1 MFLHQYQRQVHLIQQ
16 THNMRSLI
24 PIFLVAVSLG
34 LYYTY
39 INPQYAAIQELK
51 SQSNQY
57 QLALDKAKEL
67 EQERDVL
74 LTKYNNFSQE
84 DINRI
89 NRILP
94 NKVNTVKLITDIDS
108 VAARYGITI
117 RSVSVTQTNLDNA
130 QAVVTEGVP
139 EKLYN
144 TTTIAFKFSSTYPN
158 LVQFLKDL
166 EKSVQMIDMQ
176 FVRFEVGETDDSS
189 GVHSYEVSFNTYWLK

>member
-1 MFLHQYQRQVHLIQQ
+1 
-16 THNMRSLI
+16 MRSLI

-39 INPQYAAIQELK
+39 INPQYAAVQELK

-176 FVRFEVGETDDSS
+176 FVRFEVGESDDSS